1 MFKPH
6 NILVPIDF
14 SEEADRA
21 LGDAFAIAQRYHSNV
36 HLLHVIRE
44 MPRQCSVDTC
54 IPGVEYERIT
64 GEMLDEAK
72 KKLQKELRKA
82 KKPGGVR
89 ISTDIKT
96 GSAAAAIRDEQRE
109 KHIDLIVMAEHKKHG
124 FWSRLTGGTTRQ
136 VLRSVPCETL
146 VVK

>member
-21 LGDAFAIAQRYHSNV
+21 LGDAFEIARRYRSNV
-36 HLLHVIRE
+36 HLLHVVTE
-44 MPRQCSVDTC
+44 APRQCSVDAC
-54 IPGVEYERIT
+54 IPGEEYARLTE
-64 GEMLDEAK
+64 EMLNDAK

-124 FWSRLTGGTTRQ
+124 FLSHLTGGTTRQ
-136 VLRSVPCETL
+136 VLRSVPCEML